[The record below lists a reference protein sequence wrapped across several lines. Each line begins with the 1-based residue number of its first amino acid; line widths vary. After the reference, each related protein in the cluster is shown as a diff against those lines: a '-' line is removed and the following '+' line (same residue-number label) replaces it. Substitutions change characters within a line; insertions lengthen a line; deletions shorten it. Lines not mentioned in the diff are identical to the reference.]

1 MTRLLCMSRTPRV
14 RGRSVLVSTVFVGG
28 IVASCG
34 ARTGLLLDEPFSET
48 DATATDGS
56 QKTDSP
62 VGDEIQPIFEG
73 GKLDVV
79 TDCATPTYC
88 DPSDLSYIWKCGVRI
103 EQCSSL
109 EQCEVRCNAADED
122 CGAQCVNP
130 CADTLGQ
137 NTSNGCEFYSVDM
150 DVTEEAEGACFAV
163 FVVNQ
168 WKTGEPARLELDHG
182 GAVLPIENFARIPV
196 GTGTSIQYQ
205 PFDANAGL
213 ATNQVAILFLAR
225 DPAAKNGQPTD
236 PQTLANCPA
245 GVTPAVV
252 GDAALH
258 GTGRGTAFHLK
269 SNVPVVAYQMLPYG
283 GGSARITGATLLLPT
298 NVWGTNYLAAN
309 AYTAPL
315 ATMIDEPRAGPT
327 MDIVAAQD
335 GTTVTLLPTATVQA
349 GPGVSGGAKGSSVS
363 YSLDHGQY
371 LQFTQPAELTGS
383 IVSSNK
389 PVAVFGGSTLADVPV
404 TVVRADGREH
414 LLGAVGAL
422 GSEYVAVRYR
432 ARRNRGD
439 ESVPWRIVGAV
450 NGTQLVYEPT
460 LPPGAPIAVGA
471 QEVAEFDA
479 PGPFVVRSQDDSHP
493 FYFAQ
498 YMTGGQIAAEPL
510 DPINGEG
517 DPEYLNVTPPGQYLP
532 RYTFFTDPTYP
543 ETNLTVVRV
552 KDAASGLFPDVSLD
566 CAGVLGGWTALGS
579 SGTYQWT
586 RIDLSTGDFQGQN
599 GCDNGVHTIVGT
611 LASGGGTAS
620 FGVNVWGWGNT
631 LTFPTDNGGSDE
643 ANPAFTRWV
652 SYAYPA
658 GANFQ
663 PLNSVTV
670 PATH

>member
-1 MTRLLCMSRTPRV
+1 M
-14 RGRSVLVSTVFVGG
+14 GG

-34 ARTGLLLDEPFSET
+34 ARTGLLLDEPFGET

-56 QKTDSP
+56 HKTDSP

-109 EQCEVRCNAADED
+109 EQCEVRCNAGGED

-150 DVTEEAEGACFAV
+150 DVTAEAEGACFAV

-182 GAVLPIENFARIPV
+182 GAVLPIENFARIPE
-196 GTGTSIQYQ
+196 GTGTSIQYR

-213 ATNQVAILFLAR
+213 ATDQVAILFLAR
-225 DPAAKNGQPTD
+225 DPAAENGQPTD

-315 ATMIDEPRAGPT
+315 MSMIDEPRAGPT

-335 GTTVTLLPTATVQA
+335 GTTVTLLPTATVLA
-349 GPGVSGGAKGSSVS
+349 GPGVSGGTKGSSVS

-371 LQFTQPAELTGS
+371 LQFTQAAELTGS
-383 IVSSNK
+383 IVASNK

-404 TVVRADGREH
+404 TVVRADSAEQM
-414 LLGAVGAL
+414 LAPIGAL
-422 GSEYVAVRYR
+422 GSEYVGVRYR
-432 ARRNRGD
+432 ARAATAATSRFRG
-439 ESVPWRIVGAV
+439 
-450 NGTQLVYEPT
+450 
-460 LPPGAPIAVGA
+460 
-471 QEVAEFDA
+471 
-479 PGPFVVRSQDDSHP
+479 
-493 FYFAQ
+493 
-498 YMTGGQIAAEPL
+498 
-510 DPINGEG
+510 
-517 DPEYLNVTPPGQYLP
+517 
-532 RYTFFTDPTYP
+532 
-543 ETNLTVVRV
+543 
-552 KDAASGLFPDVSLD
+552 ASS
-566 CAGVLGGWTALGS
+566 A
-579 SGTYQWT
+579 
-586 RIDLSTGDFQGQN
+586 R
-599 GCDNGVHTIVGT
+599 
-611 LASGGGTAS
+611 
-620 FGVNVWGWGNT
+620 
-631 LTFPTDNGGSDE
+631 
-643 ANPAFTRWV
+643 
-652 SYAYPA
+652 
-658 GANFQ
+658 
-663 PLNSVTV
+663 
-670 PATH
+670 

>member
-34 ARTGLLLDEPFSET
+34 ARTGLLFDEPLTTT
-48 DATATDGS
+48 DATTDGPHAP
-56 QKTDSP
+56 DAP

-109 EQCEVRCNAADED
+109 EQCEVRCSPGDQD

-150 DVTEEAEGACFAV
+150 DVTAEAEGACFAV

-168 WKTGEPARLELDHG
+168 WDTGEPARLELDHG
-182 GAVLPIENFARIPV
+182 GAVLPIETFARIPV

-213 ATNQVAILFLAR
+213 ARGEIAILFLAR
-225 DPAAKNGQPTD
+225 DPAAANGNPTD
-236 PQTLANCPA
+236 PQTLASCPP

-298 NVWGTNYLAAN
+298 NVWGTNYLVAN
-309 AYTAPL
+309 AYEAPL
-315 ATMIDEPRAGPT
+315 ASMIDEPRAGPT
-327 MDIVAAQD
+327 MNVVASQD
-335 GTTVTLLPTATVQA
+335 DTQVTLLPTARVVA
-349 GPGVSGGAKGSSVS
+349 GANVNGTAAGSSIT
-363 YSLDHGQY
+363 YTLDHGQY
-371 LQFTQPAELTGS
+371 LQFTQPEELTGS
-383 IVSSNK
+383 IVGSTK
-389 PVAVFGGSTLADVPV
+389 PVAVFGGSTLADVPIDL
-404 TVVRADGREH
+404 VRADSAEQM
-414 LLGAVGAL
+414 LPPIGAL
-422 GSEYVAVRYR
+422 GSEYAAVRYR

-450 NGTQLVYEPT
+450 NGTKLTYEPSA
-460 LPPGAPIAVGA
+460 PVGAPA
-471 QEVAEFDA
+471 QIGSQQVVEFDS
-479 PGPFVVRSQDDSHP
+479 PGPFVVRAQDDLHP
-493 FYFAQ
+493 FYLAQ
-498 YMTGGQIAAEPL
+498 YMTGGQIAPEAL
-510 DPINGEG
+510 DPLNGEG
-517 DPEYLNVTPPGQYLP
+517 DPEYLNVTPPGQFLP

-552 KDAASGLFPDVSLD
+552 KDAASGLFPDVALD
-566 CAGVLGGWTALGS
+566 CAGTLGGWAALGT
-579 SGTYQWT
+579 SGHLPVHAHRPLDRRLPGAERLQQ
-586 RIDLSTGDFQGQN
+586 RRPHHRGHARQRRRHPVVRRERVGLGQHADLPDRQRRQ
-599 GCDNGVHTIVGT
+599 
-611 LASGGGTAS
+611 
-620 FGVNVWGWGNT
+620 
-631 LTFPTDNGGSDE
+631 
-643 ANPAFTRWV
+643 R
-652 SYAYPA
+652 
-658 GANFQ
+658 
-663 PLNSVTV
+663 
-670 PATH
+670 

>member
-1 MTRLLCMSRTPRV
+1 
-14 RGRSVLVSTVFVGG
+14 VSTVFVGA

-34 ARTGLLLDEPFSET
+34 ARTGLLLDEPFPVS
-48 DATATDGS
+48 DATTSDVRSDG
-56 QKTDSP
+56 P
-62 VGDEIQPIFEG
+62 VGDEFSPVVEG
-73 GKLDVV
+73 GYLDVV

-88 DPSDLSYIWKCGVRI
+88 DPSDLSYVWKCGVRI

-150 DVTEEAEGACFAV
+150 DVTAEAEGACFAV

-168 WKTGEPARLELDHG
+168 WKTGEPARLQLDRG
-182 GAVLPIENFARIPV
+182 GTVLPIETFARTPV
-196 GTGTSIQYQ
+196 GTGTNITYQ
-205 PFDANAGL
+205 PYDANAGL
-213 ATNQVAILFLAR
+213 ATDQVAILFLAR
-225 DPAAKNGQPTD
+225 DPAAAKGNPSD
-236 PQTLANCPA
+236 PQTLASCPA

-258 GTGRGTAFHLK
+258 GTGRGGAFHLT

-298 NVWGTNYLAAN
+298 NVWGTNYLVAN

-315 ATMIDEPRAGPT
+315 ASMIDEPRAGPT
-327 MDIVAAQD
+327 MDIVASQD
-335 GTTVTLLPTATVQA
+335 GTTVTLLPTAQVEP
-349 GPGVSGGAKGSSVS
+349 GPGVSGGPSGNSIV

-371 LQFTQPAELTGS
+371 LQFTQPSELTGS
-383 IVSSNK
+383 IVASDK
-389 PVAVFGGSTLADVPV
+389 PVAVFGGSTLADIPI
-404 TVVRADGREH
+404 TLVRADSAEQM
-414 LLGAVGAL
+414 LPPISAL
-422 GSEYVAVRYR
+422 GSEYAAVRYR

-450 NGTQLVYEPT
+450 DDTELTYEPT
-460 LPPGAPIAVGA
+460 RPAGAPLLVNARQV
-471 QEVAEFDA
+471 VEFQS
-479 PGPFVVRSQDDSHP
+479 PGPFVVHAQDDSHP
-493 FYFAQ
+493 FYLAQ
-498 YMTGGQIAAEPL
+498 YMTGGQIAEQQL
-510 DPINGEG
+510 DPLNGEG
-517 DPEYLNVTPPGQYLP
+517 DPEFLNVTPPGQYLP

-552 KDAASGLFPDVSLD
+552 KDAASGLFPDVALD
-566 CAGVLGGWTALGS
+566 CVGTLGGWAALGT
-579 SGTYQWT
+579 SGTYEFT
-586 RIDLSTGDFQGQN
+586 RIDLSTGNFQGQN
-599 GCDNGVHTIVGT
+599 GCNNGVHTIVGT
-611 LASGGGTAS
+611 LAGGSGTAS

-631 LTFPTDNGGSDE
+631 LTYPTDNGGSDE

-670 PATH
+670 PASR